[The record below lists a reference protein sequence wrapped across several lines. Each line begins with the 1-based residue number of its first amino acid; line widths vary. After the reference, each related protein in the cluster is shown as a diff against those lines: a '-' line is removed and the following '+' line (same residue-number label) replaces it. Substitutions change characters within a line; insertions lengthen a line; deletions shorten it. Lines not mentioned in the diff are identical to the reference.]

1 MPQTGNSTK
10 LFRIYDQDNSADR
23 LVINASGNV
32 GIGTASPNT
41 ALEVYSTTGTQLT
54 LRSNSRYSTIYG
66 VDDTGSCFFGND
78 GGQFRITTGG
88 DTSGTGAS
96 ERMRVDSSGNVGI
109 GTASPQSSLHVYGA
123 RNNTPSVRGFHA
135 GYNSSGDQA
144 IELCAH
150 TNVRN
155 SYIDFNYPGVD
166 YRGRILYG
174 HSTERFDISNG
185 GVTHFRI
192 DRHSDATRLALA
204 RGNDGSIVHYING
217 GADGINSAVGSA
229 GALAFWNAG
238 GGGQMEFFGNFDS
251 VSNKRHGYI
260 NSGRLYMHSTINA
273 NNSGV
278 NFTGQHRTFI
288 KDQSSVTCSKLHEG
302 LIVSACNDQYIR
314 MDSGIATGAEAIT
327 INECLPVVSLSNV
340 AYDKMCF
347 GVVSLSEDPEKREAT
362 FGSFIQPLV
371 KEKGDTR
378 VFINSLGEGG
388 IWVTNINGN
397 IESGDYITTSNVVGY
412 GMRQDDDVLHNY
424 TVAKSTMSCDFDPIT
439 QSIKQIIKQSED
451 VTYYYKW
458 VEIDES
464 IYIQMTENNE
474 ENKKNE
480 DGKYYRRDETTEYKE
495 GWETEVRQEMV
506 NVLDEHGQLQWED
519 HPTET
524 EKAYKI
530 RYLTADGT
538 ETDEANAVHIAAF
551 VGCTYHCG

>member
-1 MPQTGNSTK
+1 
-10 LFRIYDQDNSADR
+10 
-23 LVINASGNV
+23 
-32 GIGTASPNT
+32 
-41 ALEVYSTTGTQLT
+41 LT